1 MFCQMQW
8 CQLCSEDFKFFCQEE
23 SFVFTLGAGAAPVIV
38 TKADLSKSLEQLQQ
52 LPVKLHLRKVS
63 EVAMSLV
70 AALEVGRWD
79 QCSVKESYGNLSKPD
94 LQVAWLIFYFNSLS
108 PWTLLLQPFWFNGQ
122 TLCSQAATESAR
134 ESAYLQLL
142 NAVPCRS
149 RIVSKKQNLKREIG
163 YDRLPKWLVRK
174 HHFCDTNFLRRR
186 MSTCAA
192 LIDSDN
198 YHFVHKMFHGW
209 FIPWSGLVKKIPH
222 VWAWDNSL
230 IRLLSQ
236 DICPVSSINY

>member
-70 AALEVGRWD
+70 AALEVGSVFCQWKFMEICRNPIFRWLD
-79 QCSVKESYGNLSKPD
+79 HFLFQLSFPMNAFTAA
-94 LQVAWLIFYFNSLS
+94 L
-108 PWTLLLQPFWFNGQ
+108 WFNGQ

-149 RIVSKKQNLKREIG
+149 RIVSKKQNLQREIG
-163 YDRLPKWLVRK
+163 YDSLPKWLVK
-174 HHFCDTNFLRRR
+174 TSFLRHEFPKAKNEHLCGPHWLWQLWF
-186 MSTCAA
+186 CAQ
-192 LIDSDN
+192 N
-198 YHFVHKMFHGW
+198 VPRVVH
-209 FIPWSGLVKKIPH
+209 
-222 VWAWDNSL
+222 
-230 IRLLSQ
+230 
-236 DICPVSSINY
+236 SIVRTS

>member
-1 MFCQMQW
+1 MKIW
-8 CQLCSEDFKFFCQEE
+8 CFAKCSSQDFKFFCQEE

-79 QCSVKESYGNLSKPD
+79 QCSVSGNLWKFIETRSSGG
-94 LQVAWLIFYFNSLS
+94 LTHFLFQLS
-108 PWTLLLQPFWFNGQ
+108 FPMNAFTAALWFNGQ

-149 RIVSKKQNLKREIG
+149 RIVSKNK
-163 YDRLPKWLVRK
+163 
-174 HHFCDTNFLRRR
+174 
-186 MSTCAA
+186 TC
-192 LIDSDN
+192 
-198 YHFVHKMFHGW
+198 
-209 FIPWSGLVKKIPH
+209 SGK
-222 VWAWDNSL
+222 
-230 IRLLSQ
+230 
-236 DICPVSSINY
+236 